1 VAVEP
6 VRAGSRW
13 LALREP
19 ADAEA
24 RSTDLVE
31 VLLPRLPAAGV
42 TVVHDL
48 GSGTGSMMRWLAPR
62 LPGAQHWVLHDRDA
76 ELLGLVTAPSLPVT
90 VETRCDDIARPDAEQ
105 LSGGSLVTASA
116 LLDMMTE
123 DELARLVDRCT
134 GAGCPVL
141 VALSVTGEVELTPA
155 DPLDDVLRRAF
166 NAHQRRD
173 RGDGRLLGPD
183 AAATA
188 VERFRGHGLE
198 VRSAATPWRL
208 GPSHVELAREWFRG
222 WVAAACE
229 QEPGLRPTAAPY
241 VERRLTELDA
251 GRLSVS
257 VGHLDLLA
265 LPPTP

>member
-1 VAVEP
+1 
-6 VRAGSRW
+6 
-13 LALREP
+13 
-19 ADAEA
+19 
-24 RSTDLVE
+24 
-31 VLLPRLPAAGV
+31 
-42 TVVHDL
+42 
-48 GSGTGSMMRWLAPR
+48 MMRWLAPR

-76 ELLGLVTAPSLPVT
+76 ELLGLVAAPDLPVT
-90 VETRCDDIARPDAEQ
+90 VETRRDDITRLDAEQ

-116 LLDMMTE
+116 LLDMVTG
-123 DELARLVDRCT
+123 DELTRLVDRCA

-141 VALSVTGEVELTPA
+141 LALSVTGEVALTPA
-155 DPLDDVLRRAF
+155 DPLDEAIRHAF

-183 AAATA
+183 AGAAA

-198 VRSAATPWRL
+198 VRTAATPWWL
-208 GPSHVELAREWFRG
+208 GPSDVELAREWFHG

-229 QEPGLRPTAAPY
+229 QEPGLRRSVAPY